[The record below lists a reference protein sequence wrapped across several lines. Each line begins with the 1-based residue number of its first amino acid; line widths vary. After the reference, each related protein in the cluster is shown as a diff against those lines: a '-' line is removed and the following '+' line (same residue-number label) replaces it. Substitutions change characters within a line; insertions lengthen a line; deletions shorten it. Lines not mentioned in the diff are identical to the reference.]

1 MNRLL
6 LLAFPLLALLACKP
20 SAQPTAPATSPPPPK
35 ALAAAPSPAPA
46 APATGAEANKVHNC
60 SSEEAGAPRNDTVT
74 TLKDEKTGATILAAG
89 AKLAGAPGVSVAELS
104 QMPESWA
111 GKTVRLEGN
120 VSTMCNHRRTWFA
133 MQSEDRQGGVVRQGP
148 QVDHRGARLL
158 EGAPEGLGPAD
169 ARGRRDP
176 TTGQPGGGLGGAAD
190 QGHQVQGRQA
200 RLQQTR
206 RVDAARGQRRAGVV
220 VHGADGHHQARA
232 GQACG
237 RLAQGAGGQEQA
249 VAQGPREADHGHQRV
264 GDQAVV
270 LHAVVQDHQAGAVLR
285 RCPLAQ
291 PRHDHSRTPTATHPE
306 TP

>member
-35 ALAAAPSPAPA
+35 AMAAAPSPAPA

-133 MQSEDRQGGVVRQGP
+133 MQSEDRQGGVVRVLATP
-148 QVDHRGARLL
+148 AFLV
-158 EGAPEGLGPAD
+158 PEGSIGKR
-169 ARGRRDP
+169 ARAEGVVELVDVP
-176 TTGQPGGGLGGAAD
+176 LETAQHYAQT
-190 QGHQVQGRQA
+190 HQLPV
-200 RLQQTR
+200 QTR
-206 RVDAARGQRRAGVV
+206 A
-220 VHGADGHHQARA
+220 
-232 GQACG
+232 
-237 RLAQGAGGQEQA
+237 
-249 VAQGPREADHGHQRV
+249 
-264 GDQAVV
+264 
-270 LHAVVQDHQAGAVLR
+270 AVLR
-285 RCPLAQ
+285 
-291 PRHDHSRTPTATHPE
+291 ATGAE
-306 TP
+306 FL